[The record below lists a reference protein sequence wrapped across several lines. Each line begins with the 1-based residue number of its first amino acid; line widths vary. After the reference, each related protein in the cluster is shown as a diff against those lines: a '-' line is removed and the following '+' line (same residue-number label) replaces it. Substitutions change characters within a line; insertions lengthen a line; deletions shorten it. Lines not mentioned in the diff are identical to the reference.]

1 MADSILRLRVDSQEY
16 DNKLKRAT
24 EQLSRYSDGCRKAG
38 GTLQYVDDN
47 VVEFTR
53 SLGRMETTATTARGK
68 VSELTNAYT
77 ELAVRYK
84 NMTDEEKKGEY
95 GKALAASL
103 DELKGRIRET
113 KNDLDDVNKS
123 ISGSGGLTGALDAV
137 AGKFGLSIE
146 QLTKFGGVAAIAT
159 TAVNV
164 AKDAFFANELTVDE
178 WGRTMEASKSLYE
191 GFLNA
196 LNTGDISGY
205 LNNMGQI
212 VKAAREAY
220 NEIDKLGTMQTIQKP
235 LVSAQQTE
243 NDRIRQMIMTKRYI
257 APIDGRSPAVFNGK
271 PMVNGQLLTDGQIKQ
286 LERQLQG
293 GINRMI
299 NMVGREVKQSN
310 KAIDAVYSRFAKENG
325 MSLGEFR
332 KGTSSWDEFEKRMQ
346 GYSDYEKWRSE
357 NYYTD
362 NWGNRRVKE
371 GNPYQQY
378 KNWGVFRVDGNRYN
392 DELVNLILQ
401 RDQQAASVYGMQS
414 QAYRTIN
421 RAEGITS
428 RVGGGRSGGSHSGGG
443 GKGGGN
449 IGEIIEKDDFQE
461 MEELTGLLNIQ
472 HQKLS
477 DLQAMKPFAETEDE
491 LISLNEQIREA
502 NDEYQR
508 LLNLGNEPI
517 EDPFTPVLPPLMQM
531 ESILKQ
537 LNEDLKN
544 AETPEVYQNILSD
557 IEAVNAEISKF
568 TGNGGVTSLKKAGD
582 DTGKSWREATSS
594 ISAVGSALQ
603 TIQDPSAKIAG
614 IVGQAVANIALGF
627 AQATAAS
634 SGGGIFGWIAAIV
647 GGMATM
653 ISTIE
658 AIHNATG
665 YSNGGVVQGPLRGYA
680 VGGTIEGTHYSGDMQ
695 LARVNAGETILT
707 RAQAGN
713 LASQLEGGG
722 LQNLN
727 LHTDISGRYLRI
739 ILDNDSMSRGNGRFV
754 TSNN

>member
-1 MADSILRLRVDSQEY
+1 MNGLLFCRW
-16 DNKLKRAT
+16 
-24 EQLSRYSDGCRKAG
+24 SRYC
-38 GTLQYVDDN
+38 QH
-47 VVEFTR
+47 
-53 SLGRMETTATTARGK
+53 
-68 VSELTNAYT
+68 
-77 ELAVRYK
+77 
-84 NMTDEEKKGEY
+84 
-95 GKALAASL
+95 
-103 DELKGRIRET
+103 
-113 KNDLDDVNKS
+113 
-123 ISGSGGLTGALDAV
+123 
-137 AGKFGLSIE
+137 
-146 QLTKFGGVAAIAT
+146 
-159 TAVNV
+159 
-164 AKDAFFANELTVDE
+164 
-178 WGRTMEASKSLYE
+178 
-191 GFLNA
+191 
-196 LNTGDISGY
+196 
-205 LNNMGQI
+205 
-212 VKAAREAY
+212 
-220 NEIDKLGTMQTIQKP
+220 
-235 LVSAQQTE
+235 
-243 NDRIRQMIMTKRYI
+243 
-257 APIDGRSPAVFNGK
+257 
-271 PMVNGQLLTDGQIKQ
+271 
-286 LERQLQG
+286 
-293 GINRMI
+293 
-299 NMVGREVKQSN
+299 
-310 KAIDAVYSRFAKENG
+310 
-325 MSLGEFR
+325 
-332 KGTSSWDEFEKRMQ
+332 
-346 GYSDYEKWRSE
+346 SDYEKWRSE

-428 RVGGGRSGGSHSGGG
+428 RVGGGRSGGGHSGGG

-472 HQKLS
+472 HQKFS

-531 ESILKQ
+531 ESIIKQ

-568 TGNGGVTSLKKAGD
+568 TGNSGVTSLKKAGD
-582 DTGKSWREATSS
+582 DTGKSWRDATSS

-634 SGGGIFGWIAAIV
+634 SGGGVFGWIAAIV

-665 YSNGGVVQGPLRGYA
+665 YANGGVVQGPIRGYA
-680 VGGTIEGTHYSGDMQ
+680 AGGTIEGTHYSGDMQ

-713 LASQLEGGG
+713 LASQLEGNG

-727 LHTDISGRYLRI
+727 LHTEISGRYLRI
-739 ILDNDSMSRGNGRFV
+739 VLDNDSMSRGNGRFV